1 MKAVRSLDASGFLD
15 RQQERGATLLEVL
28 ITMLIVSFA
37 LLGIAGLQLASVRYQ
52 QTSHLRSTAITQ
64 VQIMAERIRTNA
76 NALSGS
82 VDASAYR
89 AANAYAAAT
98 TIPADPVCGLGS
110 TSCTSAQSA
119 QRDLREWRQVLAQE
133 LPGGRGSLF
142 TVTSGL
148 ITSVGARTVTVMW
161 TEKAQDSDDN
171 LGSPPTDS
179 NCPAPRVGGVKCVS
193 VVVTP

>member
-1 MKAVRSLDASGFLD
+1 MQAVDTHGASGFLA
-15 RQQERGATLLEVL
+15 RRQERGATLLEVL

-64 VQIMAERIRTNA
+64 VQVMAERIRTNA

-82 VDASAYR
+82 VDVSAYR
-89 AANAYAAAT
+89 AADAYAAAT
-98 TIPADPVCGLGS
+98 TLPTDPACGNGS
-110 TSCTSAQSA
+110 TACTTAESA
-119 QRDLREWRQVLAQE
+119 QRDLREWRQLLAQE

-142 TVTSGL
+142 DVTSGA
-148 ITSVGARTVTVMW
+148 ITSVSARTVTVMW

-171 LGSPPTDS
+171 LGAAPTDS
-179 NCPAPRVGGVKCVS
+179 NCPAPRVGGVRCVS